1 MVARFKA
8 DVTKRSERGF
18 MGLTFNRVLS
28 ICGGGFVGYVLAQLL
43 ALSQIFAVILVI
55 FFLII
60 SAYLLSEPAGT
71 ARYRVILSSWKA
83 TLMMGAYTQ
92 PESFSARICKFL
104 SWQSGTILVHS
115 QDIFIS
121 QSIQEETFG
130 GIEILDDDALEMG
143 GFEIIADDEIIV
155 NINRTGS
162 DGG

>member
-43 ALSQIFAVILVI
+43 ALSQILAVILVI
-55 FFLII
+55 IFLMI
-60 SAYLLSEPAGT
+60 SAYLLGEPAGT

-92 PESFSARICKFL
+92 PESVSARICKFL
-104 SWQSGTILVHS
+104 SWHSATILVHS

-121 QSIQEETFG
+121 QSIQEERFG

-155 NINRTGS
+155 NMNRIRS